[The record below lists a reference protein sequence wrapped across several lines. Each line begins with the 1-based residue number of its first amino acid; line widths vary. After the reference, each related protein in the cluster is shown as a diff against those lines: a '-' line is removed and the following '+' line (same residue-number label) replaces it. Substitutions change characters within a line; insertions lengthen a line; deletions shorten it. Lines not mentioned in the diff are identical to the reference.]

1 MEQLVCCLARSILIY
16 IGTPMVAAGLWQRRD
31 IDREETQLLRKVY
44 NLPNNITSR
53 AVNNILTQ
61 MRPAWSVVE
70 RLAAKTWR
78 MFKKQNRVT
87 EYYEKKQLDFAQ
99 QHELKKQERP
109 EKIYI
114 PRIMAE
120 LMLATT
126 KNSTSITSGSVTG
139 VRGTW

>member
-1 MEQLVCCLARSILIY
+1 MKCVTEVKYLGMRVNIHRNAQLVVAKQQITRNLNHLRWKVRGVDHDVMEQLVCCLARSILIY

-78 MFKKQNRVT
+78 MFKKQNCVT
-87 EYYEKKQLDFAQ
+87 EYYEKK
-99 QHELKKQERP
+99 
-109 EKIYI
+109 
-114 PRIMAE
+114 
-120 LMLATT
+120 
-126 KNSTSITSGSVTG
+126 
-139 VRGTW
+139 